1 MNLSKLSESL
11 GLDEADVLDLVE
23 LFLDTCDA
31 DVNTVEEG
39 MKAGDHQQV
48 ADAAH
53 SIKGASGN
61 MRFEA
66 IYALAKT
73 IEDTARAHELT
84 DVMKHLAGIRKELER
99 IGEDLKNVHQ

>member
-1 MNLSKLSESL
+1 MNLSNLSETL

-23 LFLDTCDA
+23 LFLDTCEA
-31 DVNTVEEG
+31 DVNTIEEG
-39 MKAGDHQQV
+39 VKAGDHQQV

-73 IEDTARAHELT
+73 IEDTARGHALT
-84 DVMKHLAGIRKELER
+84 DVIEHLAGIRIELEQ
-99 IGEDLKNVHQ
+99 ISSDLKNVHQ